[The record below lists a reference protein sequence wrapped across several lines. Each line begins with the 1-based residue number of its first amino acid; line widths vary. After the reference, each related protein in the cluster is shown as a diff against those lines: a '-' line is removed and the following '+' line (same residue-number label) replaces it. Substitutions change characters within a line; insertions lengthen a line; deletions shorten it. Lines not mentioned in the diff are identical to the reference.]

1 MCWVWIIL
9 FDSIRA
15 ADAVVD
21 KAIWLAQYAVHS
33 SPFLNAGVGGQ
44 VEKLDPYYAR
54 ISKMPA
60 PSKFGMVW
68 PAYQFPLGDNVGE
81 VEREGPLLNVFRPQS
96 AKVCP

>member
-9 FDSIRA
+9 FESMRA

-21 KAIWLAQYAVHS
+21 EVIWSAQYAVHS
-33 SPFLNAGVGGQ
+33 GPVLNAGVGGP
-44 VEKLDPYYAR
+44 VEKVDPYYAR
-54 ISKMPA
+54 ISKLPA

-68 PAYQFPLGDNVGE
+68 PAFQFPLGDKVGE
-81 VEREGPLLNVFRPQS
+81 VEWEGPLLNVFRPPS